1 MQELWFLCFA
11 CRLMSIDIHIKFGED
26 ILNGFQVIEQ
36 TFFFF
41 VMDKVQREII
51 QKV

>member
-11 CRLMSIDIHIKFGED
+11 CRLMLIDARVKFHED
-26 ILNGFQVIEQ
+26 ILNGFQVIEW
-36 TFFFF
+36 TRF
-41 VMDKVQREII
+41 MTDKVQREII